1 MDSLLSVN
9 QIEKTYGKGATRF
22 HALNQISLTIDH
34 GEFVGVMGPSGS
46 GKSTLLNVLATIDSP
61 TSGDI
66 FLGEENLA
74 KMDTER
80 LADFRRTHL
89 GFIFQDYFLLDSLTA
104 RENILLPLAVA
115 KENAKAMNEKVEAI
129 ATMFGI
135 ESLLNQFP
143 YQLSGG
149 QKQRVA
155 TCRAM
160 VTNPKIIFA
169 DEPTGALDSKA
180 ASDLLESMS
189 RLNQTHETTIMMVT
203 HDAFAASFCR
213 RILFI
218 NDGHVQKELIRGNES
233 RKAFFQT
240 ILDELARLG
249 GDGDDI
255 R

>member
-1 MDSLLSVN
+1 MDSLLVVN
-9 QIEKTYGKGATRF
+9 QIEKTYGKGETRVQ
-22 HALNQISLTIDH
+22 ALNQISFTIDH
-34 GEFVGVMGPSGS
+34 GEFIGVMGPSGS

-66 FLGEENLA
+66 CLEEENLA
-74 KMDTER
+74 KMNEER

-104 RENILLPLAVA
+104 KENILLPLAVA
-115 KENAKAMNEKVEAI
+115 KENAKEMNQKVDAI
-129 ATMFGI
+129 ATTFGI
-135 ESLLNQFP
+135 DSLLNQFP

-160 VTNPKIIFA
+160 ITNPKIIFA

-189 RLNQTHETTIMMVT
+189 RLNETHETTIMMVT

-218 NDGHVQKELIRGNES
+218 NDGQVQKELIRGNES

-240 ILDELARLG
+240 ILDALARLG
-249 GDGDDI
+249 GDGDDAC
-255 R
+255 